1 MANRTDKCGPVR
13 QITGKE
19 HSNEIIV
26 IIHSS
31 LSCEHNHNLILVLR
45 NHQVMAIHVLMMMK
59 LLRYT
64 YFLLTPV

>member
-26 IIHSS
+26 IINSS

-45 NHQVMAIHVLMMMK
+45 NHQVMAILMMMK
-59 LLRYT
+59 LLWYT

>member
-45 NHQVMAIHVLMMMK
+45 NHQVMAILMMIK
-59 LLRYT
+59 LLWYT

>member
-45 NHQVMAIHVLMMMK
+45 NHQVMAIMMMMK
-59 LLRYT
+59 LLWYT

>member
-31 LSCEHNHNLILVLR
+31 LSCEHI
-45 NHQVMAIHVLMMMK
+45 II
-59 LLRYT
+59 T
-64 YFLLTPV
+64 

>member
-31 LSCEHNHNLILVLR
+31 LSCEHNHNLILVFR
-45 NHQVMAIHVLMMMK
+45 NHQVMAILMMMK
-59 LLRYT
+59 LLWYT

>member
-45 NHQVMAIHVLMMMK
+45 NHQVMAILMMMK
-59 LLRYT
+59 LLWYT